1 MLQADHD
8 NRIPLSRIQRLIGSL
23 MHRAKREG
31 AFFYLEC
38 MADLTELTE
47 MRKAYSRSVGVRVTT
62 NDFFFRAMALAA
74 ADYPRMAA
82 QVIDGDPDH
91 LQISPTIGVGF
102 AVAAPQGLVVPVIQ
116 DIQNKALP
124 QIARESDA
132 LLIKARSNKLT
143 LDDFSGAN
151 VVLTGLGMYGA
162 HSFYAIAQPGTSGIL
177 SIGNIND
184 TIVPTGDGFVV
195 RKHMSVCLAAD
206 YRVVDEFC
214 AAGFLSKMVGH
225 LEHPRFLMD
234 VEA

>member
-1 MLQADHD
+1 
-8 NRIPLSRIQRLIGSL
+8 

-62 NDFFFRAMALAA
+62 NDFFFRAMALAV

-91 LQISPTIGVGF
+91 LQLSPTIGVGF

-116 DIQNKALP
+116 DIQNKTLP

-132 LLIKARSNKLT
+132 LLVKARSNKLT

-206 YRVVDEFC
+206 YRVVDEFY